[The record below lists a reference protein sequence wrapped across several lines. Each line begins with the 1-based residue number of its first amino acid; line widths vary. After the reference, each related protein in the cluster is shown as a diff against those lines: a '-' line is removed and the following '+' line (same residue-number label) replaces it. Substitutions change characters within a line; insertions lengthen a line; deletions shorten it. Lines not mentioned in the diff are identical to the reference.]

1 MNNIFHQYNHHKYF
15 NINMNIKNIH
25 HIIHH
30 YHHHIIHINLQLSYP
45 HNLVNKN
52 FKLIS
57 NLMYYTPYKLL
68 LYRMYIHLNI
78 NINNYNIHHMALYY
92 HHHIIHFQ
100 LLINH
105 HILENMNVKLIP
117 IQQYYINGIHLQYIM
132 YIHLNIQKNIQNI
145 HRIGHHFHHH
155 IIHYQLRFSHHNM
168 VNMYYLLDLLLILK
182 FCINNI
188 FHINKSNIMNHM
200 NICN

>member
-1 MNNIFHQYNHHKYF
+1 MYKPFNISIYINNIHQIKYHYHLHILHF
-15 NINMNIKNIH
+15 QLNIH
-25 HIIHH
+25 HH
-30 YHHHIIHINLQLSYP
+30 
-45 HNLVNKN
+45 K
-52 FKLIS
+52 
-57 NLMYYTPYKLL
+57 
-68 LYRMYIHLNI
+68 HLNKVKLYLNHMLNNVKDI